1 MQQPQQQRP
10 PRISANRVSSNS
22 GTPAGSLPSTPQA
35 LSSPAPPQQ
44 LPTSRNGSGSGSS
57 RARAQPAG
65 PSQALVAPTPSNR
78 PVFSHRRIASFL
90 QASGFRRSSAETPRA
105 GGGQPAAQPQ
115 QQQVVSHKRD
125 SSLWS
130 PGVWQNILAA
140 GIPHGGG
147 GGNGNTAVSEE
158 SPGTRGALP
167 PMQPPSHHHEEPKYI
182 NGQTASPAPMS
193 ESTPPLDRNQSYRGW
208 GNHQQAPQP
217 TGAYGANGRLIHH
230 LEPSPRVQRAAV
242 DYFNT
247 VGPNMSQDTPEQT
260 QPHLQGRPSPSR
272 PPMGAPRAT
281 VPGDHGAININAK
294 RLPSQTRITEFQKAS
309 GVKAYGVMDGGVSDV
324 DPNFLTKMNKPDPQG
339 MTPLPSAFVIR
350 AIVVLNI
357 CVSCAYLWWRVTRT
371 IFQIDD
377 YFFGIP
383 FLPVQGWAWAFY
395 AVEICLTIAIWI
407 GHTQRLFAVQ
417 RVRLTMDDIVRE
429 DDSVGYNSRV
439 AILLPTNGEK
449 LDVVM
454 KALLGV
460 VSLRGW
466 DTSVEKCAAQRVVVL
481 DEKRRK
487 GVLNM
492 AAAVYALA
500 TIVRHPNVL
509 SILQAEGVHA
519 ITAKGFYEWWKTGGG
534 YARKHLYNDHFLN
547 QACRLLEYM
556 EEEASTEAVA
566 MSVFGLEELPAGVKG
581 KQDVKRNSKKTTQA
595 SANSMLQAMNVGNV
609 TIEPG
614 YVQTFN
620 TNVALPT
627 LIYYTRRDAGTPKVS
642 PKAGNMNSALFALD
656 YPDMP
661 PLIGSS
667 TIVVVNDCR
676 HQLQPEFLQ
685 RTVPYFFELD
695 ADGQRYRWAKVAFV
709 QTPQRFTNNVQAD
722 DPLGN
727 HAAVQYDVIN
737 HGKDGIGAVSSS
749 GQGSLWRVAALK
761 GVDADGN
768 SYADVKERGLVG
780 HRLGF
785 RSEML
790 IEDTHTSIEMF
801 RAGWSSRYVNEPGE
815 HLSICTHQP
824 NSIAWRIKQV
834 LRWHQGAVQ
843 LLFFKGIGFTVWGGK
858 FPTIFHRIYAFDQA
872 TYYLQAIPGYMLL
885 LMPII
890 YGVCGQ
896 PPFNTTVGEF
906 FLFFTPFIVTAM
918 LPTVISGS
926 WRGVDSH
933 RLTRDEQVWLSTTY
947 VQIYAF
953 LSMCWQ
959 QIRCK
964 GTADAW
970 AVRAPTW
977 PLFAVFAGEFGAII
991 GALVWVS
998 QEGFERWAANLI
1010 CVIVSASLAIH
1021 ALWPMV
1027 SLQMGWQVPSLYYL
1041 KLLAW
1046 LLIGIFIVLIY
1057 YIST

>member
-1 MQQPQQQRP
+1 MP
-10 PRISANRVSSNS
+10 P
-22 GTPAGSLPSTPQA
+22 
-35 LSSPAPPQQ
+35 
-44 LPTSRNGSGSGSS
+44 
-57 RARAQPAG
+57 AQPV
-65 PSQALVAPTPSNR
+65 PS
-78 PVFSHRRIASFL
+78 F
-90 QASGFRRSSAETPRA
+90 
-105 GGGQPAAQPQ
+105 
-115 QQQVVSHKRD
+115 
-125 SSLWS
+125 
-130 PGVWQNILAA
+130 
-140 GIPHGGG
+140 
-147 GGNGNTAVSEE
+147 
-158 SPGTRGALP
+158 GT
-167 PMQPPSHHHEEPKYI
+167 S
-182 NGQTASPAPMS
+182 
-193 ESTPPLDRNQSYRGW
+193 
-208 GNHQQAPQP
+208 
-217 TGAYGANGRLIHH
+217 GRLLHH
-230 LEPSPRVQRAAV
+230 LEPSPRVTRAAM
-242 DYFNT
+242 DYFGGVQQQVVVND
-247 VGPNMSQDTPEQT
+247 QPEQT
-260 QPHLQGRPSPSR
+260 QMQVQLPQSR
-272 PPMGAPRAT
+272 G
-281 VPGDHGAININAK
+281 PGSMTLK
-294 RLPSQTRITEFQKAS
+294 RVMSATRIVEYQKAS
-309 GVKAYGVMDGGVSDV
+309 GVKATGLAGDGGPHDE
-324 DPNFLTKMNKPDPQG
+324 PNFLTKVDKPDPQT
-339 MTPLPSAFVIR
+339 MTPLPSAMVIR
-350 AIVVLNI
+350 AIVIINI
-357 CVSCAYLWWRVTRT
+357 GVSLAYLYWRVTHT
-371 IFQIDD
+371 ITNIDS
-377 YFFGIP
+377 YFFGITW
-383 FLPVQGWAWAFY
+383 LPVR
-395 AVEICLTIAIWI
+395 IKM
-407 GHTQRLFAVQ
+407 
-417 RVRLTMDDIVRE
+417 TMDELVRE

-439 AILLPTNGEK
+439 AILLPTNGEN

-454 KALLGV
+454 KAMLGCI
-460 VSLRGW
+460 SLRGW
-466 DTSVEKCAAQRVVVL
+466 DASVEKCISQRVVIL

-509 SILQAEGVHA
+509 SILQAEGVQA

-556 EEEASTEAVA
+556 EEEAANEAVA

-595 SANSMLQAMNVGNV
+595 TANHMLQALNVGNV

-627 LIYYTRRDAGTPKVS
+627 FIYYTRRDAGTPKVS
-642 PKAGNMNSALFALD
+642 PKAGNMNAALFALD

-661 PLIGSS
+661 PLIGNS

-685 RTVPYFFELD
+685 RTIPYFFELD

-709 QTPQRFTNNVQAD
+709 QTPQRFQTNQQAD

-761 GVDADGN
+761 GVDADGQQ
-768 SYADVKERGLVG
+768 YADTQQRSLIG

-801 RAGWSSRYVNEPGE
+801 RAGWGSRYVNEPGE
-815 HLSICTHQP
+815 HLSMCTHQP

-843 LLFFKGIGFTVWGGK
+843 LLFFKGIGFTCWGGK

-890 YGVCGQ
+890 YGVTGE
-896 PPFNTTVGEF
+896 PPFNTKVGEF

-964 GTADAW
+964 GTDDAW

-977 PLFAVFAGEFGAII
+977 PLFVVFAGEFAAIVGAMI
-991 GALVWVS
+991 WVS
-998 QEGFERWAANLI
+998 KEGFEKWAANLI
-1010 CVIVSASLAIH
+1010 SIIVSASLAIH

-1041 KLLAW
+1041 KLMAW
-1046 LLIGIFIVLIY
+1046 LIIGIFIVVIY